1 MSGMDRRALLSDA
14 EIEEIAQKAID
25 VLNKGDADKE
35 KDEGDKPSTSDNLE
49 EIMFSSDK
57 GRTAMSVQKLI
68 VAAVATRSVFCR
80 LAQLSDE
87 EKEEVVK
94 KVKEKMDI
102 QDDEGES
109 EGETKEVDTETP
121 EDETDEESP
130 DQEEGEEDTSEKP
143 EDETEDETE
152 EVEEIAPEEEPAE
165 EEEEQ
170 TESVPEEEPAEQEEQ
185 AEPVPDE
192 EPAEEEDQKDKI
204 EEIVNG
210 LVEEVQTIKQ
220 DGQVSQKEVVGLI
233 TNMMEM
239 VNLLVQAKPPTRKRR
254 KNAATREFEIAMR
267 VAGRSYMPR
276 YVLKTKEYMVFPGK
290 YGMTDVAWKS
300 TYGSPTSQSIRRYVS
315 NYNLSLEPSGANA
328 HLGREMAIWGA
339 EIIDQTTGEMVS
351 EWSDRSIIQQY
362 KSKPMFE
369 VV

>member
-121 EDETDEESP
+121 DGETDEESP

-170 TESVPEEEPAEQEEQ
+170 TESVPEEEPAE
-185 AEPVPDE
+185 
-192 EPAEEEDQKDKI
+192 EEDQKSKI

-267 VAGRSYMPR
+267 VAGRSYTPR